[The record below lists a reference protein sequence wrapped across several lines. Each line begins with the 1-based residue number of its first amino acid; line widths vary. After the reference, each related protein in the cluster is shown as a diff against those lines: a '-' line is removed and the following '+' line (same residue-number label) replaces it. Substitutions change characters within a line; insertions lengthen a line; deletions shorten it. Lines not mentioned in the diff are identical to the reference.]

1 MNVIGGFCANVFGI
15 FGNGRLRV
23 RGKSKARKS
32 RVIRGKGRMCVRAG
46 IASKTKEVRLTCL
59 RLRCRE
65 CSILSILACILALY
79 A

>member
-23 RGKSKARKS
+23 RGKKSRKS
-32 RVIRGKGRMCVRAG
+32 RGIRWKGRMCVRAG
-46 IASKTKEVRLTCL
+46 IASKTKEVRPTYL